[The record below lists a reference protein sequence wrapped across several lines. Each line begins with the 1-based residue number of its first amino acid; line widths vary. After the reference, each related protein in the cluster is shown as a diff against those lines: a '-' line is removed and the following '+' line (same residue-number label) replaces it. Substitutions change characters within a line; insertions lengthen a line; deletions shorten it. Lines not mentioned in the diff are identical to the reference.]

1 MPPSPGHIHQLP
13 SKSTPGLKEEQLT
26 DQIVKV
32 LYSLDGASQSYLT
45 VLGELQDVYIH
56 PGQPGYAG
64 DDEPGP
70 VGSTL
75 LKSLAQGV
83 CYAR

>member
-1 MPPSPGHIHQLP
+1 MKNQADG
-13 SKSTPGLKEEQLT
+13 
-26 DQIVKV
+26 IVKV

-56 PGQPGYAG
+56 PGLPGYG
-64 DDEPGP
+64 SDDEPGP

-75 LKSLAQGV
+75 LKALAQGV
-83 CYAR
+83 CHAR

>member
-1 MPPSPGHIHQLP
+1 VKNQADKL
-13 SKSTPGLKEEQLT
+13 
-26 DQIVKV
+26 VKV

-56 PGQPGYAG
+56 PGLPGYG
-64 DDEPGP
+64 SDDEPGP

-75 LKSLAQGV
+75 LKALAQGV
-83 CYAR
+83 CHAR